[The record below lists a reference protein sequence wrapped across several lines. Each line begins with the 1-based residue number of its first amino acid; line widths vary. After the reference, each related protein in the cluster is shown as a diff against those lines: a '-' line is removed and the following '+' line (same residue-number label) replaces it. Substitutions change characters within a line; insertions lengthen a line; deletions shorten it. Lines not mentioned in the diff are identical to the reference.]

1 MDAFNTG
8 DTFAYATNDA
18 LSCPLV
24 QILAPV
30 DGLAEDFEE
39 GAFRVRPSSEVLV
52 ELQGSYSRQAVFK
65 GCASGAT
72 NSYNLYFYRQ

>member
-8 DTFAYATNDA
+8 DTFSYATNDA

-30 DGLAEDFEE
+30 DGLAEDF
-39 GAFRVRPSSEVLV
+39 
-52 ELQGSYSRQAVFK
+52 
-65 GCASGAT
+65 
-72 NSYNLYFYRQ
+72 

>member
-8 DTFAYATNDA
+8 DKFAYATNDA

-30 DGLAEDFEE
+30 DGLAEDFSE
-39 GAFRVRPSSEVLV
+39 GAFRVRPSSTMLI
-52 ELQGSYSRQAVFK
+52 EL
-65 GCASGAT
+65 
-72 NSYNLYFYRQ
+72 

>member
-52 ELQGSYSRQAVFK
+52 ELQNSYARQAVFK